1 MQPLT
6 RLNLTADEM
15 LSLIPELSRIPV
27 TGQRTFLRRALLECE
42 GIASVQAVTDYLASQ
57 STEDLLSL
65 LRGVLCDEDVKDL
78 ARDYEPID

>member
-1 MQPLT
+1 MRPSFT
-6 RLNLTADEM
+6 IDEM

-27 TGQRTFLRRALLECE
+27 TGQRAFLRRALLECE

-78 ARDYEPID
+78 VRDYKLVD